1 MLTPKS
7 KQSNQTQKNSSIPV
21 APPPQGVHQ
30 VYRLLLSRLLLRE
43 KACIKS
49 FNSTCRSSHFHIP
62 LQRDLGSRGHL
73 DSKEARLACANLYFH
88 SALGGLAILTCLVG
102 YMMVCLSL
110 LHPTNGEVSFVST
123 IPILNPTFQPGASRT
138 FSRSGL
144 AGSVFTN
151 VPAAA
156 RPESEKK

>member
-1 MLTPKS
+1 MLTPKF
-7 KQSNQTQKNSSIPV
+7 KQSNQTQKIVPYRWPPLQKVFTRFIDRCYPGVCFARKLVLRASIQH
-21 APPPQGVHQ
+21 A
-30 VYRLLLSRLLLRE
+30 
-43 KACIKS
+43 A
-49 FNSTCRSSHFHIP
+49 SSHFHIP
-62 LQRDLGSRGHL
+62 LQRDLGSKGLL

-110 LHPTNGEVSFVST
+110 LRPTNGEVSFVST
-123 IPILNPTFQPGASRT
+123 IPFLIPTFQPGASRT